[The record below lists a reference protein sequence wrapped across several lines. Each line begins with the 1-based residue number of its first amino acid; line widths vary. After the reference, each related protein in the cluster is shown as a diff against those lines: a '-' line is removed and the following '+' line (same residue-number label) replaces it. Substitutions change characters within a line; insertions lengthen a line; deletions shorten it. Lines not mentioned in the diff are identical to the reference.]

1 MLETVLS
8 VTRLCTLYST
18 FDAFANFIAQE
29 ANILQSRTD
38 AHNKNVSFKVSDIHG
53 RGGRGRGR
61 GGRGGRGGQD
71 NRGGR
76 GHNDRGRGRRGEIV
90 EGIFITRR

>member
-38 AHNKNVSFKVSDIHG
+38 AHNKNESFKVSNIHG

-61 GGRGGRGGQD
+61 VV
-71 NRGGR
+71 
-76 GHNDRGRGRRGEIV
+76 EVVKMVKITEVVVVIMIV
-90 EGIFITRR
+90 VEVDVVK

>member
-1 MLETVLS
+1 MLETALS
-8 VTRLCTLYST
+8 VTRPCTLYST

-38 AHNKNVSFKVSDIHG
+38 AHNKNVSFKVSDIYG
-53 RGGRGRGR
+53 RGGRGR
-61 GGRGGRGGQD
+61 GRGGQD